1 MNNGFGHSITKNLSA
16 GGTISGDLTITGD
29 LTVNPGSSTYSYDE
43 AIYGNVMYLD
53 SEVAHGMTGLGLTN
67 AYGSIDQLHTDNGGV
82 RIRGMSDAAAGIGVQ
97 IYGTIG
103 VTDPT
108 DAVPAVEIR
117 GSKKSGTS
125 HQALAAAET
134 VFQVGNLGT
143 DLVTVLGSGNVGIGT
158 ASPAVTLNI
167 KGATNIE
174 APTLG
179 TAAGGFLLHH
189 TDANY
194 GLNMGVGNSGN
205 SWIQAHRVDSTGTAY
220 NLNLQPSGGNVGIGV
235 SPSSVLDVVGTN
247 GLIRIADNA
256 TNSTRKYARITV
268 PHYTNSEEPMGIIV
282 ADAQDNSAT
291 AILNIGGGSSVT
303 NAFTKLIFYTA
314 ANNTTVTGTERFII
328 DNNSRISL
336 TNNDAGGTGGSDGL
350 SANTIFG
357 YLAGEDIADTGV
369 DNTYFGHKAGS
380 NNATGD
386 DNVFIGSNAGKGAHG
401 NSNSHNVGVGS
412 NALLAVTTGTGNVAL
427 GSGALDGTDDGH
439 NNVAI
444 GYGALSANVGD
455 GSVAIGQGAGAAY
468 TANQLVAIG
477 QGAANSCTNVGN
489 TAIGHMAMNQHTT
502 GARNTAI
509 GFGAMDGTGQD
520 DAPTST
526 DNVFIGYDAGGGAW
540 DDGADSTDDSNF
552 NVGIGNYTMDAAM
565 DGALYNTAVGYDTLT
580 DLTTGQYNTTVG
592 YSAGAIGAAS
602 DITTGTQ
609 NTLIGAMTRATA
621 ASTANCTAIGYLT
634 IAQAANTVT
643 LGNASVTDIYMAQDS
658 GALVHCA
665 GVNFPDT
672 FANSADVNV
681 LDDYEEGT
689 WTPTFVIETGSN
701 FSYDTQSGFYTKIGN
716 VVHAW
721 CHLQID
727 KTAGT
732 NNISVQSWPFA
743 AHNDGQSK
751 NFPILISNY
760 ALADGMTY
768 GQFYVNTSIMFLGH
782 LPENAAIDP
791 DNNGALLDN
800 TTNITI
806 DINITYRTDE

>member
-1 MNNGFGHSITKNLSA
+1 
-16 GGTISGDLTITGD
+16 

-489 TAIGHMAMNQHTT
+489 TAIGHMAMNTHTT
-502 GARNTAI
+502 GLRNTAI
-509 GFGAMDGTGQD
+509 GYGAMDDTDATAAADGGAGGSAGTL
-520 DAPTST
+520 ASS
-526 DNVFIGYDAGGGAW
+526 DNVFIGYDSGGGTWA
-540 DDGADSTDDSNF
+540 GSDSSF
-552 NVGIGNYTMDAAM
+552 NVGIGNYCMDAAM
-565 DGALYNTAVGYDTLT
+565 DGALYNTALGYESLS
-580 DLTTGQYNTTVG
+580 G
-592 YSAGAIGAAS
+592 
-602 DITTGTQ
+602 ITTGDH
-609 NTLIGAMTRATA
+609 NVGIGRQAGDVL
-621 ASTANCTAIGYLT
+621 STGTTNVIIGSSTDPSGSGGENQIVIGYGT
-634 IAQAANTVT
+634 TGVGNDTVT
-643 LGNASVTDIYMAQDS
+643 LGNGNITDVYMAADS
-658 GALVHCA
+658 GAKVWCTNIDSSSDARIKKNVEKITL
-665 GVNFPDT
+665 GLDFVNELNPVT
-672 FANSADVNV
+672 FNMRKAEEW
-681 LDDYEEGT
+681 DDDLKEEQV
-689 WTPTFVIETGSN
+689 WYKNIDSSRDIDDEEN
-701 FSYDTQSGFYTKIGN
+701 KIGFIAQE
-716 VVHAW
+716 VKA
-721 CHLQID
+721 CLD
-727 KTAGT
+727 K
-732 NNISVQSWPFA
+732 
-743 AHNDGQSK
+743 
-751 NFPILISNY
+751 Y
-760 ALADGMTY
+760 
-768 GQFYVNTSIMFLGH
+768 
-782 LPENAAIDP
+782 
-791 DNNGALLDN
+791 
-800 TTNITI
+800 
-806 DINITYRTDE
+806 